1 MASMRKAA
9 ISYQEMA
16 ASQEESQ
23 RSERSDR
30 IEEGFFIFRQ
40 SGPIEIKFEE
50 NPQNFDFRHRPNAS

>member
-9 ISYQEMA
+9 ISYEEMA

-50 NPQNFDFRHRPNAS
+50 NP